1 MTDRLQH
8 HHHRDIHHQLGE
20 ESRAI
25 LRHRCSHG
33 SLNSSTSSTTSSSA
47 DPRPQTNSGD
57 TSSEPEHDAL
67 TCLSCTRRNVI
78 SVFPRFRKVTTHLFS
93 SLSRG
98 HQSRAAVGGGC
109 PTESCIRAVA
119 EGMGDGDPH
128 ARDLPA
134 SQVYPAQPTGAALC
148 LGKWGLHSAA
158 SATNSNTIGSGGSS
172 NRPADRVSH
181 GDQFAIH
188 LPTIPGRLARGCSLL
203 KTTSH
208 GAHTREFCL
217 DVAQQ
222 RITWDSRK
230 KKKLAHIDL
239 ERIVEI
245 RVGERALWAVANEDC
260 LPHGAKRLFAIVYYH
275 QMVLK
280 TICVVAQSDESY
292 HEWLDTLTNLLSS
305 RQSITSLAHFRR
317 WRLVCIYRQWW
328 EVRQSGESAT
338 DLFYFVESMFHPAGT
353 AVEPTPH
360 PSLLSKAPPVDDVQI
375 SLPLKASARKWL
387 SGGGGGPI
395 RPTPSLPLPMTT
407 TPPMLGRSA
416 EFSLKP
422 QHSSAISLTSS
433 SLQSRCSDE
442 SFMELVDALR
452 LEHAQQSIEALYH
465 DISLSLMGFSSLF
478 ADNSVSQCQVPSLSV
493 SDNENE
499 NDADDD
505 DESDQLTMAGS
516 SGNGVKRSHPPLRLA
531 LPLRNTLGFT
541 LAMFARFLREIQKEP
556 VSDAETKRRF
566 VAFTRPGQEVMTAYE
581 LEAYLLSAFNSVDYT
596 PSDDATS
603 TVSRQDKSCSNMDMP
618 LNQYY
623 ISTSHNTYLIGDQ
636 IVGTSKVE
644 GYVRALLRGCRCI
657 EVDCW
662 DGGYGEP
669 VVSHGHT
676 LTTRILFEDVIIAVS
691 HYAFKVSPYPVILS
705 FETHCSLPQQARMAT
720 ILKKHLGAMLV
731 VAPVGG
737 EQEYELPSPN
747 QLKYRII
754 VKNKVLATSTSSSN
768 THSSRPSSLIGS
780 LSGSTAVAIAAAAV
794 LNSSAIPPQL
804 GAAKGVSPRSSVA
817 QLKHKIAPEL
827 SELIV
832 YCKAMHFEGFE
843 EGSEMEPAFD
853 RVTSV
858 SESTSNQQI
867 RQHPKKYIEYNATQ
881 MTRVYPAFSR
891 VTSTN
896 FNPIGHWAAGCQL
909 VALNF
914 QTHDRNMLMYEAMFR
929 RTRDFGYVL
938 KPKHLREPASQTTS
952 QASEDDGNES
962 KASPASSSSPSSVSL
977 QSSSER
983 EAGVC
988 SPSSLARCK
997 TLHISVLSAYNATRG
1012 GPRRATAAT
1021 RTLGPMERRSS
1032 FVLEAGGIS
1041 RTSTWQMADPLS
1053 SSPKPLSRS
1062 PSDLA
1067 MFSFDSETGSLA
1079 AVAASDGD
1087 QLQQHLAGGYP
1098 SLNAAATAAM
1108 ASLAAEQQKYAL
1120 AEQQGGSAAG
1130 SVVRVEI
1137 EWITEGA
1144 VSGAA
1149 GGTGSSAEDVAL
1161 LASAISHL
1169 GHQQQQQQLTGA
1181 GFSAIQSLGGTA
1193 PSSPVANLLGNGY
1206 PFHQTSF
1213 LCGSNLAATPKPAL
1227 PMAPPTFTPAGC
1239 PAVGRGGSGSGRFVS
1254 RNGTLTG
1261 NSEVRWKDES
1271 LFRVVPEPELSFA
1284 RLSLFEDDVEVA
1296 SACISVDAL
1305 KEGYRFIELGQDEKS
1320 RLCRPVYLLLHV
1332 QVSQLHCLATPPAVR
1347 I

>member
-1 MTDRLQH
+1 
-8 HHHRDIHHQLGE
+8 
-20 ESRAI
+20 
-25 LRHRCSHG
+25 
-33 SLNSSTSSTTSSSA
+33 
-47 DPRPQTNSGD
+47 
-57 TSSEPEHDAL
+57 
-67 TCLSCTRRNVI
+67 
-78 SVFPRFRKVTTHLFS
+78 
-93 SLSRG
+93 
-98 HQSRAAVGGGC
+98 
-109 PTESCIRAVA
+109 
-119 EGMGDGDPH
+119 
-128 ARDLPA
+128 
-134 SQVYPAQPTGAALC
+134 
-148 LGKWGLHSAA
+148 
-158 SATNSNTIGSGGSS
+158 
-172 NRPADRVSH
+172 
-181 GDQFAIH
+181 
-188 LPTIPGRLARGCSLL
+188 
-203 KTTSH
+203 
-208 GAHTREFCL
+208 
-217 DVAQQ
+217 
-222 RITWDSRK
+222 
-230 KKKLAHIDL
+230 DL

-260 LPHGAKRLFAIVYYH
+260 LPHGAKRLFAIIYYH
-275 QMVLK
+275 QTVLK

-292 HEWLDTLTNLLSS
+292 HEWLDTLTDLLSS
-305 RQSITSLAHFRR
+305 RQPITSFAHFQR
-317 WRLVCIYRQWW
+317 WRLICILRQWW
-328 EVRQSGESAT
+328 EARQSGESAT
-338 DLFYFVESMFHPAGT
+338 DSFHSVESMLHPAST
-353 AVEPTPH
+353 ATEPAPH
-360 PSLLSKAPPVDDVQI
+360 PAPLSKAPPVEGIQN
-375 SLPLKASARKWL
+375 SSPLKASARKWL
-387 SGGGGGPI
+387 SGGGGPI
-395 RPTPSLPLPMTT
+395 RPTPSLPLPTTT

-416 EFSLKP
+416 ELSLKP
-422 QHSSAISLTSS
+422 QYSSAISLTSS

-442 SFMELVDALR
+442 SSMELVDALR

-465 DISLSLMGFSSLF
+465 DISLSLTNLSSLF
-478 ADNSVSQCQVPSLSV
+478 ADSSVSQFQIPSLCD

-516 SGNGVKRSHPPLRLA
+516 SGNSGIGLKRSYPPLRLA
-531 LPLRNTLGFT
+531 LPRRHAFGLTQPL
-541 LAMFARFLREIQKEP
+541 FARFLRETQKEP
-556 VSDAETKRRF
+556 VTDAEVKRRF
-566 VAFTRPGQEVMTAYE
+566 VAFTRPGQEIMTAYE
-581 LEAYLLSAFNSVDYT
+581 LEAYLLSAFNSVDC
-596 PSDDATS
+596 SIGDDDTS
-603 TVSRQDKSCSNMDMP
+603 TVSRQDTAISNMDMP

-691 HYAFKVSPYPVILS
+691 QYAFAVSPYPVILS
-705 FETHCSLPQQARMAT
+705 FEMHCSLPQQARMAT

-731 VAPVGG
+731 VAPIGG

-747 QLKYRII
+747 QLKYRVI
-754 VKNKVLATSTSSSN
+754 VKNKVLSTSTSSSN
-768 THSSRPSSLIGS
+768 VHSSRPSSLIGS
-780 LSGSTAVAIAAAAV
+780 MSGSTAVAIATAAV

-817 QLKHKIAPEL
+817 QLNRKVAPEL

-832 YCKAMHFEGFE
+832 YCKAVHFEGFE

-853 RVTSV
+853 RVSSV

-867 RQHPKKYIEYNATQ
+867 RQHPKKYIDYNATQ

-914 QTHDRNMLMYEAMFR
+914 QTHDRNMQIYEAMFR
-929 RTRDFGYVL
+929 RTPNFGYVL
-938 KPKHLREPASQTTS
+938 KPKHLREPASKATP
-952 QASEDDGNES
+952 QASEDGNDDSEN
-962 KASPASSSSPSSVSL
+962 KASPASASSLSSVSL
-977 QSSSER
+977 QSSER
-983 EAGVC
+983 EAGVS
-988 SPSSLARCK
+988 SPSSLVRCK
-997 TLHISVLSAYNATRG
+997 TVHINVLSAYNATRG
-1012 GPRRATAAT
+1012 GPRRAAAAT
-1021 RTLGPMERRSS
+1021 RAPEPMERRSS
-1032 FVLEAGGIS
+1032 FVLDAGGIS
-1041 RTSTWQMADPLS
+1041 RTSTWLMVDPQS

-1067 MFSFDSETGSLA
+1067 MFSFNSEAGSLA
-1079 AVAASDGD
+1079 AVAATSDGD
-1087 QLQQHLAGGYP
+1087 QSHHAAGGYP
-1098 SLNAAATAAM
+1098 SLNAVATAAM
-1108 ASLAAEQQKYAL
+1108 SSLAAEHQKYAI

-1130 SVVRVEI
+1130 SAIRVEI

-1144 VSGAA
+1144 VSSTT

-1169 GHQQQQQQLTGA
+1169 GHQQQLTGA
-1181 GFSAIQSLGGTA
+1181 GLSAIQSLCGTA
-1193 PSSPVANLLGNGY
+1193 PSSPVINPLGNGY

-1213 LCGSNLAATPKPAL
+1213 LCGTNLAATPKPAL
-1227 PMAPPTFTPAGC
+1227 PMAPPTFTPAGG

-1296 SACISVDAL
+1296 STCISVDAL
-1305 KEGYRFIELGQDEKS
+1305 KEGYRFIELGQEEKS
-1320 RLCRPVYLLLHV
+1320 RMCRPVYLLLHV
-1332 QVSQLHCLATPPAVR
+1332 QVSQLHCLETPPAVR